1 MVSDSIFCL
10 TSIAKLI
17 ARQKCFSSVFV
28 VHLIQLLIDSF
39 DSLRPL
45 QSTELLKRCLPAQL
59 SLRSDLFL
67 QTMCSYVGVLSFTFR
82 RSVGW
87 KAYIMNLGFYILFL
101 VMLTAMTVLLEKDTE
116 NTQSPLLDVPRF
128 TIVVMSLFHLLKE
141 IFQIWDEVSKALN
154 VFLIKVQNAKRNDV
168 PICKNS

>member
-1 MVSDSIFCL
+1 M
-10 TSIAKLI
+10 
-17 ARQKCFSSVFV
+17 
-28 VHLIQLLIDSF
+28 
-39 DSLRPL
+39 
-45 QSTELLKRCLPAQL
+45 
-59 SLRSDLFL
+59 
-67 QTMCSYVGVLSFTFR
+67 
-82 RSVGW
+82 GW

-154 VFLIKVQNAKRNDV
+154 VLLIKVQNAKRNDF
-168 PICKNS
+168 PICKNSLRMSI